1 MCIMKEKLWIFI
13 LKFLVI
19 SLPLLAL
26 WLWRLQDQYLILL
39 NHILTF
45 LLITLAGFNI
55 QYFPAPFPIFINL
68 IPYFSLMVITKG
80 IRLKSRIIWLVVGL
94 LILIGWHMVLTE
106 AIYLVSLKY
115 QIDSQQ
121 YEKFTIPLFL
131 FSETLPFLLWILI
144 ARKQVEGLFFREKK
158 AG

>member
-1 MCIMKEKLWIFI
+1 
-13 LKFLVI
+13 
-19 SLPLLAL
+19 
-26 WLWRLQDQYLILL
+26 
-39 NHILTF
+39 
-45 LLITLAGFNI
+45 
-55 QYFPAPFPIFINL
+55 
-68 IPYFSLMVITKG
+68 
-80 IRLKSRIIWLVVGL
+80 
-94 LILIGWHMVLTE
+94 MVLTE